1 MPAYIV
7 ERLKIWSLD
16 WRGEYLSKVPAVI
29 ESYGGKFL
37 ARGGIP
43 QQIEGTED
51 ASDPVVMLEFPDRE
65 SALAFWNSEKFAPL
79 VALRQTGSSME
90 AMLVDGI

>member
-1 MPAYIV
+1 M
-7 ERLKIWSLD
+7 
-16 WRGEYLSKVPAVI
+16 PAVI

-37 ARGGIP
+37 ARGGIS

-51 ASDPVVMLEFPDRE
+51 APDAVVMLEFPDRE
-65 SALAFWNSEKFAPL
+65 SALTFWTSEEFAPL
-79 VALRQTGSSME
+79 VALLQMGLE